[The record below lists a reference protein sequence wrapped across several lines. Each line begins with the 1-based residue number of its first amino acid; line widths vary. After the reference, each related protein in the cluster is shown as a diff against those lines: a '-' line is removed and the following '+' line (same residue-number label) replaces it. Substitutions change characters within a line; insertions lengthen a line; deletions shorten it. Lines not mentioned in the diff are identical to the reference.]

1 MTLLVTACAS
11 QNTTPQIKYVYVD
24 NACTALKPI
33 ITHGADPDVMDQRT
47 VKAIN
52 AHNDTWDA
60 LCANSQPTSDK

>member
-24 NACTALKPI
+24 NACTAFKPI

-52 AHNDTWDA
+52 AHNDTWDE
-60 LCANSQPTSDK
+60 LCANSQPAEKK